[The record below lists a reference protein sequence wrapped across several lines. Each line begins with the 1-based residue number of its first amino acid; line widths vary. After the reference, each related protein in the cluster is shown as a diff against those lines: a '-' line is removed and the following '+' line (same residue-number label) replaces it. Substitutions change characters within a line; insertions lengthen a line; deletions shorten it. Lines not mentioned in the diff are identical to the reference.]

1 MARHRSSASYAATRK
16 TSKDSDWD
24 CTAGVAIGS
33 RAAKQGWAKWSTTM
47 IFQFFSVVVV
57 SAKVMTEPCSDK
69 AMKPKANMSKG
80 KQKKTK
86 DSEAICR
93 C

>member
-1 MARHRSSASYAATRK
+1 
-16 TSKDSDWD
+16 
-24 CTAGVAIGS
+24 
-33 RAAKQGWAKWSTTM
+33 M